1 MKLCSTISYTDIVS
15 VMLKTQGSLSLVT
28 WYLISKQEK
37 QSFVIEQDKSWKKVA
52 TRQHKKQI
60 FLQYLHPL

>member
-1 MKLCSTISYTDIVS
+1 
-15 VMLKTQGSLSLVT
+15 MLKTQGSLSLVT

-37 QSFVIEQDKSWKKVA
+37 QSFVIERDKSWKKVA

-60 FLQYLHPL
+60 FYSICTLFKSNPN